1 MKEKWMLY
9 AKKADFE
16 GISKR
21 FGIDVVTARI
31 LRNREVISDEE
42 IAMYLG
48 GGLSSCH
55 NPHLL
60 KDVDKA
66 ARLLKEKIDSGSKIR
81 IVGDYDV
88 DGVCSTFILYKGLKG
103 LGAVVDYDIPDRIK
117 DGYGINIRII
127 EDAKND
133 GVDTI
138 LTCDNGISAREQ
150 IAYAKE
156 LGLTVIVTDHHDV
169 PFNEQGDD
177 LLPPADMI
185 VNPKQ
190 KDCNYPFDGLCGAV
204 VAYKLIEVLY
214 ELFGIENKEI
224 NALTE
229 AAGLATI
236 ADVMKLQNENRVIVK
251 EALRLMKNSN
261 IPGIKCLVEL
271 NDLGGKDISAYHIGF
286 VIGPSLNAGGRLDT
300 AKKALR
306 LMLADSKEAAMPLAL
321 ELKDLNDT
329 RKDLT
334 IKGLEEAVK
343 QIEESGIKDDLVYVV
358 YLKDCHESLAGI
370 IAGRIRE
377 MYNHPVFVL
386 TDGEELVKGSGRS
399 IEGYHM
405 YEGLNEVKELLSA
418 FGGHPMA
425 AGLSLEKGN
434 VEAFREALN
443 KKAALVDEDFVK
455 KVWIDVPM
463 PFTYVTER
471 LITELARLE
480 PFGNGNEKPLFAQK
494 NLKIRRAM
502 LIGKNKNVVKLILS
516 DASGASI
523 DAVMFSGAL
532 EFMDELNVKYGNDF
546 VGKEISVVYYPTIN
560 EYNGN
565 RTVQIVVQNYLFN

>member
-21 FGIDVVTARI
+21 YGIDVVTARI
-31 LRNREVISDEE
+31 LRNREVISDED
-42 IAMYLG
+42 IKMYLG
-48 GGLSSCH
+48 GDLSFCH

-60 KDVDKA
+60 KDVDRA
-66 ARLLKEKIDSGSKIR
+66 AVLLKEKIENGLKIR

-103 LGAVVDYDIPDRIK
+103 LGAVVSYDIPDRIK
-117 DGYGINIRII
+117 DGYGINIRLV

-133 GVDTI
+133 GIDTI
-138 LTCDNGISAREQ
+138 LTCDNGISAGEQ

-156 LGLTVIVTDHHDV
+156 LGLSVIVTDHHDV
-169 PFNEQGDD
+169 PFDEAGED
-177 LLPPADMI
+177 LLPPADMV

-190 KDCNYPFDGLCGAV
+190 KDCNYPFDSVCGAV
-204 VAYKLIEVLY
+204 VAYKLVQVLY
-214 ELFGIENKEI
+214 ELFNVENKELQ
-224 NALTE
+224 ALTE
-229 AAGLATI
+229 AAGLATV

-251 EALRLMKNSN
+251 EALRLMKSSH
-261 IPGIKCLVEL
+261 IPGIKCLIEL
-271 NDLGGKDISAYHIGF
+271 NNLAGKSISAYHLGF

-300 AKKALR
+300 AKKALD
-306 LMLADSKEAAMPLAL
+306 LMLAESMERAMPLAI
-321 ELKDLNDT
+321 ELKTLNDT

-334 IKGLEEAVK
+334 AKGLEQAIK
-343 QIEESGIKDDLVYVV
+343 QIEETPIKDDLVYVV

-377 MYNHPVFVL
+377 LYNHPVFVL
-386 TDGEELVKGSGRS
+386 TDGEEFVKGSGRS

-405 YEGLNEVKELLSA
+405 YEGLNEVKDLLEV

-425 AGLSLEKGN
+425 AGLSIEREK
-434 VEAFREALN
+434 VEPFREALN
-443 KKAALVDEDFVK
+443 KNARLSDEDFVK

-463 PFTYVTER
+463 PFTYVTEK
-471 LITELARLE
+471 LIDEFSRLE
-480 PFGNGNEKPLFAQK
+480 PFGNGNEKPVFAQK

-502 LIGKNKNVVKLILS
+502 LIGKNRNVAKLILS

-523 DAVMFSGAL
+523 DAVMFSGAQ
-532 EFMDELNVKYGNDF
+532 ELMEAINRKYGVDF
-546 VGKEISVVYYPTIN
+546 VGKDISVVYYPMIN
-560 EYNGN
+560 EYNGK
-565 RTVQIVVQNYLFN
+565 RTVQLVIQSYLLT